1 MQENTT
7 KKTANIRKPMSD
19 EQKAAAQEKRAATMA
34 AKKSA
39 SQDAAFSFT
48 MAAAAAIAGLLAK
61 GSIFYAR
68 ALTYHRQQGTTFPRP
83 RNAGELA
90 RLSALSASAA
100 KTEISEVI
108 RQHDSRILASGN
120 KTAQVLF
127 DCYMANKAK

>member
-1 MQENTT
+1 MQVET
-7 KKTANIRKPMSD
+7 KAVKTKRAPMSD

-48 MAAAAAIAGLLAK
+48 MAAAETIAGLLSR
-61 GSIFYAR
+61 GSTFYAR
-68 ALTYHRQQGTTFPRP
+68 ALMYHKGQGTTFPRQ

-90 RLSALSASAA
+90 RLSTLTPLAA
-100 KTEISEVI
+100 KAEIAEIV
-108 RQHDSRILASGN
+108 RQHDARILASGN

-127 DCYMANKAK
+127 DCYMSNRTK